1 MVRVHYLHPEVLSMR
16 GSFIAKQIDEDN
28 RRYAYEKARA
38 LRLKKLKEIYERRKK
53 GESNGEQRET
63 ENIQKRE

>member
-1 MVRVHYLHPEVLSMR
+1 MVRIHYLHPEVLSMR
-16 GSFIAKQIDEDN
+16 GSFIAKQIEEDN

>member
-1 MVRVHYLHPEVLSMR
+1 MVRIHYLHPEVLSMR
-16 GSFIAKQIDEDN
+16 GSFIAKQIEEDN
-28 RRYAYEKARA
+28 RRYAHERESA
-38 LRLKKLKEIYERRKK
+38 LKLKKLREIYERRKK